1 MTVSAFAPGG
11 ALADRLESL
20 SWFHRLKVAAGAFKG
35 LKELHKA
42 GLTHGNLKSTN
53 VFVSEDGLDGMI
65 GDADLTKPEASEL
78 DDATR
83 NYLDP
88 TFLATGESTPFT
100 DVYSM
105 GVILLELLTSHK
117 GKVPP
122 VEQDGVTSPKGNSR
136 ATASALRKA
145 ATAAGWPAEVAQE
158 VMGLAAACVRPSLD
172 RRKTALQISISLEHL
187 VGDEVADAGSMDKLL
202 RALSR
207 RTGANG
213 EAHGAAGDS
222 LINFAKLPAEKKV
235 EMELAALKI
244 QAVQR
249 GKIARKEV
257 ERLKVAGADD
267 DSVRRAEEQHELAM
281 RFFQV
286 TPKEQKAAIM
296 IQSAYRGKLA
306 RRQVMK
312 VLDQKMVKDD
322 DASGGNMS
330 KKDLAELE
338 TVVALAEIFSR
349 LARMLSDANEE
360 VQLVAA
366 TALTVYIDRE
376 TSPDARKVAEW
387 AVNAGV
393 LGPLV
398 SVFVGRNTKAAIE
411 AASCLEDITV
421 ELPAE
426 QIRALRA
433 GALEAAL
440 RMMSSKGDDAV
451 RAAGARALRGLLLQN
466 PPACR
471 RCIEKGGLDV
481 LMGLVEDS
489 ADADCQ
495 IAAYSALMAL
505 SDADSDI
512 LQRLGAERL
521 VDMAVQASTAPMR
534 AATITFVSKLA
545 RDSDTHEQIIEA
557 GGLELMLGMLYRLNE
572 EAAWGLA
579 SMSSVEDN
587 WPSIDEV
594 VDDEGVESLRDLLV
608 YAGDY
613 GKEGSAWAVCYM
625 AGYPELQV
633 KLVRGNLLM
642 PLIEMVKSGTR
653 RCKKAAER
661 ALKALAA

>member
-1 MTVSAFAPGG
+1 
-11 ALADRLESL
+11 
-20 SWFHRLKVAAGAFKG
+20 
-35 LKELHKA
+35 
-42 GLTHGNLKSTN
+42 
-53 VFVSEDGLDGMI
+53 
-65 GDADLTKPEASEL
+65 
-78 DDATR
+78 
-83 NYLDP
+83 
-88 TFLATGESTPFT
+88 
-100 DVYSM
+100 M

-136 ATASALRKA
+136 ATASAFCRKA

-172 RRKTALQISISLEHL
+172 RRKTALQISMSLEHL

-338 TVVALAEIFSR
+338 TEVALAEIFSR

-376 TSPDARKVAEW
+376 TSPTR
-387 AVNAGV
+387 
-393 LGPLV
+393 
-398 SVFVGRNTKAAIE
+398 GR
-411 AASCLEDITV
+411 
-421 ELPAE
+421 
-426 QIRALRA
+426 
-433 GALEAAL
+433 
-440 RMMSSKGDDAV
+440 
-451 RAAGARALRGLLLQN
+451 LL
-466 PPACR
+466 
-471 RCIEKGGLDV
+471 
-481 LMGLVEDS
+481 
-489 ADADCQ
+489 
-495 IAAYSALMAL
+495 
-505 SDADSDI
+505 
-512 LQRLGAERL
+512 
-521 VDMAVQASTAPMR
+521 
-534 AATITFVSKLA
+534 
-545 RDSDTHEQIIEA
+545 
-557 GGLELMLGMLYRLNE
+557 
-572 EAAWGLA
+572 
-579 SMSSVEDN
+579 
-587 WPSIDEV
+587 
-594 VDDEGVESLRDLLV
+594 
-608 YAGDY
+608 
-613 GKEGSAWAVCYM
+613 
-625 AGYPELQV
+625 
-633 KLVRGNLLM
+633 
-642 PLIEMVKSGTR
+642 SGR
-653 RCKKAAER
+653 
-661 ALKALAA
+661 